1 MPASRVRLLMSNITP
16 QYPMSARPAIDVTFR
31 VAVDADALCIGVLA
45 TQVFLD
51 SYATDGIR
59 PSLAREVLEHLSTNA
74 VSALLSNPNARFIVA
89 ERAGH
94 MIAFAQLTCGSTQEL
109 VPSGT
114 TGELNRLYVQ
124 EPFTRM
130 GIGTVLLH
138 RAEAMAASEGTST
151 MWLTGWVGNR
161 RALAFYASRGYK
173 DLGATTYVF
182 ENEQYE
188 NRVLA
193 KALHGPDRD
202 LTLL

>member
-1 MPASRVRLLMSNITP
+1 
-16 QYPMSARPAIDVTFR
+16 MSAGPLVDVTFR

-51 SYATDGIR
+51 SYATEGIR

-74 VSALLSNPNARFIVA
+74 VSALLANPNARLIVA

-94 MIAFAQLTCGSTQEL
+94 MVAFAQLTCGSTQEL

-114 TGELNRLYVQ
+114 AAELIRLYVQ
-124 EPFTRM
+124 EPFTRK
-130 GIGTVLLH
+130 GVGTVLLR
-138 RAEAMAASEGTST
+138 RAEAIAASEGAST
-151 MWLTGWVGNR
+151 LWLTGWVCNR

-193 KALHGPDRD
+193 KALHGQIA
-202 LTLL
+202 T

>member
-1 MPASRVRLLMSNITP
+1 
-16 QYPMSARPAIDVTFR
+16 MSARPVVDVTFR
-31 VAVDADALCIGVLA
+31 IAVDADALCIGVLA

-74 VSALLSNPNARFIVA
+74 VSALLANPNARFMVA
-89 ERAGH
+89 ERAGN
-94 MIAFAQLTCGSTQEL
+94 MVAFAQLTCGSTQKL

-114 TGELNRLYVQ
+114 AAELNRLYVQ
-124 EPFTRM
+124 EPFTRK

-138 RAEAMAASEGTST
+138 RAEAMAASEGAST

-193 KALHGPDRD
+193 KALHGQMA
-202 LTLL
+202 T